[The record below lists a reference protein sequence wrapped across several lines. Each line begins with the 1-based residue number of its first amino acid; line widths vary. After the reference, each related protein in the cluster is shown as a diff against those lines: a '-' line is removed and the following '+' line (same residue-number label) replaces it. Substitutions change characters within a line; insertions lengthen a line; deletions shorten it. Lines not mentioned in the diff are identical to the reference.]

1 LASETQSAVVAAIVA
16 NVFIAISKLAA
27 AAISGSA
34 AMLSES
40 IHSIVDAGN
49 DVLMLYGLKRS
60 RAPPNEQHPFGHGHE
75 LYFWTLIVGMLIFGV
90 GGGMSIGTGY
100 IHIAHNTA
108 PESTFWNYAVIG
120 MAAVFEGWSWLY
132 GLRAFRKEMRG
143 RGIIETIRISKNPTT
158 FSVLLE
164 DSAALLGL
172 FLAFIGIYLASKLN
186 APWIDGA
193 ASILI
198 GVLLCFIALIM
209 VYESKGL
216 LVGEGVEKKTL
227 QGLREV
233 IVPDPAV
240 ECINRLLTMYLGP
253 DEVMLVIEVRFRENI
268 DAVEI
273 RNAVARIKQTIRDC
287 YPRIQHVFFD
297 GISPD
302 PADVGKN
309 QNA

>member
-1 LASETQSAVVAAIVA
+1 MAAETQSAVVAAIVA
-16 NVFIAISKLAA
+16 NALIAVSKLVAA
-27 AAISGSA
+27 AVSGSA

-40 IHSIVDAGN
+40 IHSIVDTGN

-100 IHIAHNTA
+100 IHIVHNTA
-108 PESTFWNYAVIG
+108 PEHTFWNYVVIG
-120 MAAVFEGWSWLY
+120 TAAVFEGWSWLY
-132 GLRAFRKEMRG
+132 GLRAFRTEMRG
-143 RGIIETIRISKNPTT
+143 RGIVETIRISKNPTT

-164 DSAALLGL
+164 DTAALIGL
-172 FLAFIGIYLASKLN
+172 FLAFVGIFLSSKLN

-216 LVGEGVEKKTL
+216 LVGEGVEKQTL
-227 QGLREV
+227 KVLREI

-240 ECINRLLTMYLGP
+240 ERVERLLTMYLGP
-253 DEVMLVIEVRFRENI
+253 DEVMLVIELRFREQV
-268 DAVEI
+268 DALEI
-273 RNAVARIKQTIRDC
+273 RSAIARIKQTIRDC
-287 YPRIQHVFFD
+287 YPRIQHIFFD
-297 GISPD
+297 GLATEALAVS
-302 PADVGKN
+302 KN